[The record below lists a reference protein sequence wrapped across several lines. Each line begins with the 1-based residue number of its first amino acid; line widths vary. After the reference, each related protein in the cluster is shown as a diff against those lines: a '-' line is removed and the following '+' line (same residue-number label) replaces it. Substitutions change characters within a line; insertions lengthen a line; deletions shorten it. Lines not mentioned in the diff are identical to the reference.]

1 MSLLNDG
8 YKSNSGNKRIFVA
21 GGVALVVLI
30 LIIVALL
37 PFNVNENLGVSN
49 ILLSAVCN
57 RFRADCRAFLSMDI

>member
-37 PFNVNENLGVSN
+37 AIVTTLNKNKISLTVNSK
-49 ILLSAVCN
+49 
-57 RFRADCRAFLSMDI
+57 R